1 MFANYPSP
9 RPNLGKVISVQTNW
23 PALKLRKG
31 LLVFL
36 FCSALVICVSASS
49 TLAQSA
55 VHHMLYAVDKDGP
68 SILYVYDLD
77 NSFALVTQLN
87 IPTAYTGVDV
97 RGLVADASAGML
109 YISHG
114 CYYLPGPTICGG
126 KGGYLA
132 KYNFLTNQL
141 VWDVEYST
149 GIDSHSITPDG
160 KTIYMPLGE
169 NSGSSLWDIIDTS
182 TGSVVGTIDSG
193 QTGSHNTIVSNDG
206 THVFMGS
213 THGAYLA
220 EAGTATQAILQKV
233 GPTQNSSIRPFT
245 IDSTQTFSF
254 TTSTDFLG
262 FQVGDIATGTILY
275 SVPVGGSF
283 AAACAAHP
291 GQPCSHGIT
300 LSPDDKE
307 IYVTDIYN
315 NYMHVYDV
323 SGLPGTAPSLV
334 ADIPLAHPFAT
345 TGWPTHTRDG
355 RYVLVG
361 GSGDVIDTTTHQ
373 VVGYIPALGQT
384 EKFTEIDFQN
394 GVPVFAPLSRSGV
407 GYVGGSQTPAVT
419 LSPSTLT
426 FVSQTVGTTSSAQTV
441 TLSNNGSSALSV
453 TGIAVTGANSGDF
466 LETNTCGSSVAAGG
480 NCAISVTFTPTAT
493 GTRTASVTITDS
505 DPSSPQT
512 VGLTGT
518 GAAGTTTASASP
530 GTLTYASQTVGTTS
544 GAQAVTLSNTGSA
557 ALTISSI
564 AVTGANSGDFL
575 ETNTCGSTV
584 AAGGSCGISVTF
596 KPTGAGTRTG
606 TLTISDNATGG
617 PQTVSL
623 TGTGAAGTTTASAS
637 PGTLTYASQTVGT
650 TSGAQ
655 AVTLSNTGS
664 AALTISSIAVTGA
677 NSGDFLETN
686 TCGNT
691 VAGGGSCGISVTFK
705 PTGAGTRTGTLT
717 ISDNATGGP
726 QTVSLTGTGAAG
738 TTTASASPGTLTYA
752 SQTVGTTSGAQAV
765 TLSNTGSAALTISSI
780 AVTGANSGDF
790 LETNTCGNTV
800 AGGGSCGISVTF
812 KPTGAGTRTGTLTIS
827 DNATGGPQT
836 VSLTGTGAAGTT
848 TASASP
854 GTLTYASQTVGTT
867 SGAQAVTLSNTG
879 SAALTISSIAVTGAN
894 SGDFLETN
902 TCGSTVAGGGS
913 CGISVTFKP
922 TGAGTRTGTLTISD
936 NATGGPQTVSLT
948 GTGAAASGGDF
959 TLSSSPS
966 SLAVTSGQTG
976 SLTVSVSSS
985 GGFNQ
990 AVSLSCQGAPQ
1001 AASCTVNPG
1010 SLTPTGTGMVSANVK
1025 VTTTAYTMGVPE
1037 QGPQWVVPPRGG
1049 AELLR
1054 VVTVFVLLMLAGIL
1068 GKKER
1073 VRAAVGVAAL
1083 GVMLVG
1089 SGCAGIAESKGS
1101 GGGHSGTPPGSYT
1114 LTLTGTAGTGA
1125 NAITHSTT
1133 VTLMVQ

>member
-23 PALKLRKG
+23 SALKLRKS

-36 FCSALVICVSASS
+36 FCSALVICVSPSS

-262 FQVGDIATGTILY
+262 FQVGDITTGTILY

-480 NCAISVTFTPTAT
+480 NCAMSVTFTPTAT

-544 GAQAVTLSNTGSA
+544 S
-557 ALTISSI
+557 
-564 AVTGANSGDFL
+564 
-575 ETNTCGSTV
+575 
-584 AAGGSCGISVTF
+584 
-596 KPTGAGTRTG
+596 
-606 TLTISDNATGG
+606 
-617 PQTVSL
+617 
-623 TGTGAAGTTTASAS
+623 
-637 PGTLTYASQTVGT
+637 
-650 TSGAQ
+650 
-655 AVTLSNTGS
+655 
-664 AALTISSIAVTGA
+664 
-677 NSGDFLETN
+677 
-686 TCGNT
+686 
-691 VAGGGSCGISVTFK
+691 
-705 PTGAGTRTGTLT
+705 
-717 ISDNATGGP
+717 
-726 QTVSLTGTGAAG
+726 
-738 TTTASASPGTLTYA
+738 
-752 SQTVGTTSGAQAV
+752 
-765 TLSNTGSAALTISSI
+765 
-780 AVTGANSGDF
+780 
-790 LETNTCGNTV
+790 
-800 AGGGSCGISVTF
+800 
-812 KPTGAGTRTGTLTIS
+812 
-827 DNATGGPQT
+827 
-836 VSLTGTGAAGTT
+836 
-848 TASASP
+848 
-854 GTLTYASQTVGTT
+854 
-867 SGAQAVTLSNTG
+867 AQAVTLSNTG

-922 TGAGTRTGTLTISD
+922 AAAGTRTGTLTISD

-1010 SLTPTGTGMVSANVK
+1010 LLTPTGTGMVSANVK

>member
-1 MFANYPSP
+1 MFAEPKETPMYKRLLIVFASCM
-9 RPNLGKVISVQTNW
+9 LMFFWISTGAA
-23 PALKLRKG
+23 PA
-31 LLVFL
+31 
-36 FCSALVICVSASS
+36 AVS
-49 TLAQSA
+49 
-55 VHHMLYAVDKDGP
+55 H
-68 SILYVYDLD
+68 YVYVFPPGHVVVYDMD
-77 NSFALVTQLN
+77 NNFALVKDVLLPATHTQGA
-87 IPTAYTGVDV
+87 IGI
-97 RGLVADASAGML
+97 RGAVASGATGML
-109 YISHG
+109 YVSYGGDTTGGSMLKYDLTLDSVIWTQTYSFGVDSMSIS
-114 CYYLPGPTICGG
+114 
-126 KGGYLA
+126 
-132 KYNFLTNQL
+132 
-141 VWDVEYST
+141 
-149 GIDSHSITPDG
+149 PDG
-160 KTIYMPLGE
+160 QRIYMPTGE
-169 NSGSSLWDIIDTS
+169 GAYTQGIWEVIDAN
-182 TGSVVGTIDSG
+182 TGSVLGQINSG
-193 QTGSHNTIVSNDG
+193 GGGPHNTITSLNGAHVYMGPRYTNNLVLGDTSSLSVIRNIGPVSG
-206 THVFMGS
+206 GV
-213 THGAYLA
+213 
-220 EAGTATQAILQKV
+220 
-233 GPTQNSSIRPFT
+233 RPFT
-245 IDSTQTFSF
+245 INSEETFAF
-254 TTSTDFLG
+254 ITTSGKVG
-262 FQVGDIATGTILY
+262 FYVGDINTGQLPYWVCPPGFCWT
-275 SVPVGGSF
+275 SGSF
-283 AAACAAHP
+283 NNIS
-291 GQPCSHGIT
+291 GVSHGVS
-300 LSPDDKE
+300 LSPDEKE
-307 IYVTDIYN
+307 LYLIDLPYNHVHVFDVT
-315 NYMHVYDV
+315 
-323 SGLPGTAPSLV
+323 GLPNSPPVDV
-334 ADIPLAHPFAT
+334 ADIPLSCTLANE
-345 TGWPTHTRDG
+345 GWLQHSRDG
-355 RYVLVG
+355 RFVFVG
-361 GSGDVIDTTTHQ
+361 NCGDVIDTSTHTI
-373 VVGYIPALGQT
+373 VANMSALAGT
-384 EKFTEIDFQN
+384 RIWNEVDFTN
-394 GVPVFAPLSRSGV
+394 GVPSFSPLSRNQG
-407 GYVGGSQTPAVT
+407 GYVALGASNVSLT
-419 LSPSTLT
+419 SSSLT

-584 AAGGSCGISVTF
+584 AA
-596 KPTGAGTRTG
+596 
-606 TLTISDNATGG
+606 
-617 PQTVSL
+617 
-623 TGTGAAGTTTASAS
+623 
-637 PGTLTYASQTVGT
+637 
-650 TSGAQ
+650 
-655 AVTLSNTGS
+655 
-664 AALTISSIAVTGA
+664 
-677 NSGDFLETN
+677 
-686 TCGNT
+686 
-691 VAGGGSCGISVTFK
+691 GGSCGISVTFK